1 MHRSFRSLLAV
12 AAAGGLCLAGGMAA
26 IAAPAF
32 GASAAHPSAGGG
44 TATPIQH
51 LVVIFQENVSFDHY
65 FATYPNAANTDG
77 NPFHA
82 QPGTPSV
89 NGLTPA
95 LLTRGPNSANPQR
108 LTPAQALTCD
118 QDHAYTAEQKAMDG
132 GLMDKF
138 VEETGVSTCS
148 PPNYQAPGLVMD
160 YYDGNTVTGLWNY
173 AQRYAMSDNFYDT
186 EFGPSTP
193 GALDLISG
201 QTFGGTALNAAGQVT
216 SDPSV
221 IGSPD
226 SAGTGTVYADG
237 DPFYDGCS
245 NHSGPTVSMSG
256 PNIGDLLNAKGV
268 SWGWFEG
275 GFAPTSTTSS
285 GTPVCGASHTNIGG
299 VAVTDYIPHHEPF
312 QYYKSTANPDHTPPA
327 SLAEV
332 GRGGQANHQYD
343 LSWFFKAL
351 NGGNLPSVSFLK
363 AAAYQDG
370 HAGYSDPTDEQH
382 FLVNTINAIQ
392 RSKFWPNT
400 AIMITYDDSD
410 GWYDHQMPPIINSSA
425 DPATD
430 ALNGPGVCGHG
441 APLGGHQDR
450 CGYGQRLPFLLISPY
465 AKTDYVSGTTA
476 DQTSIPA
483 FIENNWLGGQRID
496 GSSFD
501 NLAGSLDNMFSWDHP
516 SLAPYLLDPATGEPA
531 H

>member
-1 MHRSFRSLLAV
+1 
-12 AAAGGLCLAGGMAA
+12 
-26 IAAPAF
+26 
-32 GASAAHPSAGGG
+32 
-44 TATPIQH
+44 
-51 LVVIFQENVSFDHY
+51 
-65 FATYPNAANTDG
+65 
-77 NPFHA
+77 
-82 QPGTPSV
+82 
-89 NGLTPA
+89 
-95 LLTRGPNSANPQR
+95 
-108 LTPAQALTCD
+108 
-118 QDHAYTAEQKAMDG
+118 
-132 GLMDKF
+132 MDKF

-148 PPNYQAPGLVMD
+148 PPNYEAPGLVMD

-400 AIMITYDDSD
+400 AIIVIIRRLGRLVRPRDAADRQPQLT
-410 GWYDHQMPPIINSSA
+410 PPTTRCSVRQGCA
-425 DPATD
+425 ERRPPAP
-430 ALNGPGVCGHG
+430 A
-441 APLGGHQDR
+441 DR
-450 CGYGQRLPFLLISPY
+450 CGYGPRTPLLGSPTRVATRSATPPRTRHRSRASSRTTGGWAVSATSRSTPLPTRSRGCSHSGGRRRRRRSSSMPEQDESSAVSPPTI
-465 AKTDYVSGTTA
+465 ALSTSNASRWRAGCVSGM
-476 DQTSIPA
+476 SIP
-483 FIENNWLGGQRID
+483 ESLSGGALARID
-496 GSSFD
+496 AATYNARDPVAQGTRPSRQPSRSTAHGLPAD
-501 NLAGSLDNMFSWDHP
+501 AWRTVRPPANPTPAGTKLQSCPFAAMARPGLEPGDHDCQSWVKSL
-516 SLAPYLLDPATGEPA
+516 
-531 H
+531 